1 MSTQEFPSEGFRSQ
15 VDINCGFAVTAFVC
29 RSLYLHGAAWKCEW
43 WWETVYQPVLPSF
56 HSNRNPNQQ
65 QVAVGRKRIGRL
77 NIDADADAD
86 EQFCKTC
93 DLLRS

>member
-1 MSTQEFPSEGFRSQ
+1 MSTQEFPTEGFRSQ
-15 VDINCGFAVTAFVC
+15 VAINSQKCGFVVTAFVC

-65 QVAVGRKRIGRL
+65 QVAVERKRIAVLMRML
-77 NIDADADAD
+77 MLMSNFAKPVI
-86 EQFCKTC
+86 F
-93 DLLRS
+93 